1 MTERE
6 SDRFCGWTFVF
17 NKKRN
22 SMPIVQNS
30 TYNPSYL
37 FKSKHLNTLY
47 PALFRTSKGVDFQR
61 IRYELPEN
69 DFFDADWSL
78 QTAEPTTHRLLICIH
93 GLEGNARRPYMVG
106 MMRRFNKEGI
116 DAVGLNLRG
125 CSGEP
130 NRLLAGYHSGHT
142 ADLDFLINTIL
153 RDKKYTDITLL
164 GFSVGGNIALKYG
177 GEKSDLMSP
186 TIKRIIAFSV
196 PCDLKNCSME
206 LEKPNNWFYQWQFL
220 VTLKQKARIQN
231 ARFPNQFDLDKVLT
245 AKYFRQFDDYYT
257 APVNGFR
264 DAEDYWA
271 QASSAP
277 HLSNIKVP
285 SLLITALDDS
295 FLADTCYPTDFA
307 ASSALFHLETPKYGG
322 HLGFMSP
329 DTEGVLWSEKR
340 AIEFYQQT

>member
-1 MTERE
+1 
-6 SDRFCGWTFVF
+6 
-17 NKKRN
+17 
-22 SMPIVQNS
+22 MPIIHNS
-30 TYNPSYL
+30 TYKPSRL
-37 FKSKHLNTLY
+37 FQNHHLNTFY
-47 PALFRTSKGVDFQR
+47 PALFRTAKGLDYQR

-78 QTAEPTTHRLLICIH
+78 QTKEPTTQRLVICIH

-106 MMRRFNKEGI
+106 MMKRFNREGF

-142 ADLDFLINTIL
+142 ADLRYLISQIIKEN
-153 RDKKYTDITLL
+153 KYTDITLV

-177 GEKSDLMSP
+177 GEEGDLLSP
-186 TIKRIIAFSV
+186 LIRRIIAFSV
-196 PCDLKNCSME
+196 PCDLKSCSLE
-206 LEKPNNWFYQWQFL
+206 FEKPANRFYQWQFL

-231 ARFPNQFDLDKVLT
+231 TRFPNSFQLDKVLT

-257 APVNGFR
+257 APINGFK

-271 QASSAP
+271 KASCQG
-277 HLSNIKVP
+277 HLPNIKIP
-285 SLLITALDDS
+285 SLLVSAVDDS
-295 FLADTCYPTDFA
+295 FLAETCYPRGFA
-307 ASSALFHLETPKYGG
+307 ASSTLFHLETPRFGG

-329 DTEGVLWSEKR
+329 DTEGVFWTENR
-340 AIEFYQQT
+340 AFEFYKTTV